1 MDTLKGRRI
10 QISVT
15 QSGDPLENAVA
26 ERANGILKTEWLY
39 RMDIPD
45 GKKCKAE
52 VQRIIGF
59 YNDERPHMS
68 VGYQTPAEAHSQSGL
83 QRKCWRNPWEKPPN

>member
-1 MDTLKGRRI
+1 M
-10 QISVT
+10 T

-52 VQRIIGF
+52 LQRIIGF

-68 VGYQTPAEAHSQSGL
+68 VVYQTPAEAHSQSGL